1 MGSVFVKILCMLAI
15 MAIGYFIKRI
25 GLVKQSDF
33 HSISNIIIYVTV
45 PASVLINFNGFKLDP
60 SMLMISVLAI
70 VFFFIASGLS
80 LRLTRSQ
87 PKDERAFVLL
97 NSTAYNTGAFTLAFI
112 QALLPPACAVTVTV
126 FDIGN
131 CSTTAVFCYMLASMV
146 LAGKTHVT
154 PRYVIHRLTHS
165 FVFMVYMTVTVVGL
179 LEIPIPRFLL
189 APAELIA
196 PANVFLAMLAVGIG
210 MEINMERSE
219 LRTLLKCLG
228 VRYAM
233 AVPLAL
239 VSWFLLPFDENV
251 RLAMVLVSFSPSTL
265 FGALYT
271 AALGGNYPLANTVI
285 SVSIMISTAIMT
297 LLVMLLG

>member
-1 MGSVFVKILCMLAI
+1 
-15 MAIGYFIKRI
+15 
-25 GLVKQSDF
+25 
-33 HSISNIIIYVTV
+33 
-45 PASVLINFNGFKLDP
+45 
-60 SMLMISVLAI
+60 
-70 VFFFIASGLS
+70 
-80 LRLTRSQ
+80 
-87 PKDERAFVLL
+87 
-97 NSTAYNTGAFTLAFI
+97 
-112 QALLPPACAVTVTV
+112 
-126 FDIGN
+126 
-131 CSTTAVFCYMLASMV
+131 
-146 LAGKTHVT
+146 
-154 PRYVIHRLTHS
+154 
-165 FVFMVYMTVTVVGL
+165 MVYMTVTVVGL

>member
-1 MGSVFVKILCMLAI
+1 
-15 MAIGYFIKRI
+15 MALGYFIKRI

-45 PASVLINFNGFKLDP
+45 PAAVLRNFNGFELDP
-60 SMLMISVLAI
+60 SMLLISLLAI
-70 VFFFIASGLS
+70 VFFFLASALACRVSRGAA
-80 LRLTRSQ
+80 
-87 PKDERAFVLL
+87 KEERAFIVL

-112 QALLPPACAVTVTV
+112 QALLPATCAVTVTV

-131 CSTTAVFCYMLASMV
+131 SSTTAVFSYMVASMILEGRV
-146 LAGKTHVT
+146 KVT
-154 PRYVIHRLTHS
+154 PRYVIHQLTHS
-165 FVFMVYMTVTVVGL
+165 FVFMVYMAVTVAAL
-179 LEIPIPRFLL
+179 FRIPIPSFLL

-196 PANVFLAMLAVGIG
+196 PANVFLAMLSVGIG
-210 MEINMERSE
+210 MEIRIKRSE
-219 LRTLLKCLG
+219 IMQLLKCLG

-239 VSWFLLPFDENV
+239 LSWFVLPFDEYV
-251 RLAMVLVSFSPSTL
+251 RLALVLLAFSPATL

-271 AALGGNYPLANTVI
+271 ASLGGNYPLANTVI

-297 LLVMLLG
+297 VLIMLLG